1 MIGTPGRYVRNGKRH
16 KEQKPSKNTAVVCA
30 WVSGRGSRDVSSLR
44 DRLASEWDG
53 SEPVGIYWAVSK
65 APSKGDFV
73 SPGAYRAKADSE
85 STEWDELQQ
94 GWYDCPKR

>member
-16 KEQKPSKNTAVVCA
+16 KEQKPSKKTAVVCA

-53 SEPVGIYWAVSK
+53 QRASRNLLGGFKGAVER
-65 APSKGDFV
+65 GLCV
-73 SPGAYRAKADSE
+73 SARSL
-85 STEWDELQQ
+85 SRQ
-94 GWYDCPKR
+94 GRFGEHRMG